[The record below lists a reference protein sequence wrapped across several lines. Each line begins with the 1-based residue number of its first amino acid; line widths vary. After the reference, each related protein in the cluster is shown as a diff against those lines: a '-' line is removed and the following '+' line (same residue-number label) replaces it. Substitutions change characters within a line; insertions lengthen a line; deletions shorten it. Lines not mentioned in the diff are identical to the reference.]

1 VHAVRSISLAEIER
15 ARKAYVRRL
24 AWSSLVY
31 QEGTWFLVAFTWLF
45 GGYVILTYGVLIYR
59 YLGEGEETAYIIAW
73 GAAFAAN
80 TFGLESVK
88 IIGRKALF
96 LVFIETFN
104 ARFRSKR
111 AESLFWYE
119 TYTELTGTQLLV
131 ETNATGLY
139 AGDGGGAG
147 RDADA
152 GDGGDGGDGGDA
164 E

>member
-1 VHAVRSISLAEIER
+1 MRRRHHHARHRSVVGTPKLR
-15 ARKAYVRRL
+15 RKRHDVSIRRIFAL
-24 AWSSLVY
+24 DDSSTRNSTRP
-31 QEGTWFLVAFTWLF
+31 EDF
-45 GGYVILTYGVLIYR
+45 
-59 YLGEGEETAYIIAW
+59 
-73 GAAFAAN
+73 
-80 TFGLESVK
+80 
-88 IIGRKALF
+88 
-96 LVFIETFN
+96 
-104 ARFRSKR
+104 RFRSKR